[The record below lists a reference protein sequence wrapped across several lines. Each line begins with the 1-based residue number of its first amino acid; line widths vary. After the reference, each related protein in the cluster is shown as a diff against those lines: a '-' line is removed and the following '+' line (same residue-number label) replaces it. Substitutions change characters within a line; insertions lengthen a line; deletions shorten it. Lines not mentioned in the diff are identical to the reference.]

1 VAKIFIS
8 YRREDSQHQADRLHA
23 ALSKRIP
30 KRNIFIDVDNIPVG
44 VDFVQHLDQQVGQ
57 CDVLLALI
65 GPDWLEAKNPQTGK
79 RRLDDPKDFVRIEIA
94 AALKRGIPVAPV
106 LLDGAP
112 FPPEHKLPE
121 DLKALTRRNGVEV
134 RRMTFDADA
143 ERLVRGLE
151 LTRAATAAKP
161 APTRPTTPV
170 RTGGSA
176 FWIGPAV
183 ALGMLVLGGGAFA
196 WFGNPGDWRGLG
208 AQTASAVTTDAAP
221 PVSDPVQVAAAD
233 PAPAAPDIAL
243 PSPSTSTNDPAAR
256 SAAVQRIQQSLK
268 TLGQYS
274 GAADGSTGSATRA
287 AAQAFA
293 TAQKIVAPDLAAAP
307 ISEIDAFAA
316 RAEQAAL
323 VWTKQ
328 EAAAWRVAK
337 DADTRAPLDA
347 YLRDFPNGPNAAA
360 ARSRIA
366 SMTRPTAPAPTPAVS
381 APSASSRSAG
391 ESFRDCSDCPQMVS
405 IPAGSFTMG
414 SPASET
420 GRDDDEGPQRRVT
433 VPAFAAGR
441 YEVTW
446 AEWDRCVAAG
456 SCASLKADGF
466 GGGSRPVT
474 NVSWNEAVAYAKW
487 LSNKTGQTYR
497 LLSEAEWEYAAR
509 AGTTTPFS
517 FGSTIST
524 SQANYDGN
532 YTYGNGSK
540 GDYRQ
545 KTTPAGTFSANV
557 FGLHDMHGNVWEWVQ
572 DCHAGNYSAG
582 QPSNGSAYT
591 SGSCSYR
598 VDRGGSWY
606 SLPQNLRS
614 ASRDGDEPSGRGNL
628 VGFRVARTL

>member
-1 VAKIFIS
+1 MAKIFIS

-23 ALSKRIP
+23 ALSKRIQ

-134 RRMTFDADA
+134 RRLTFDADA

-151 LTRAATAAKP
+151 LTRAAAAAKP
-161 APTRPTTPV
+161 ASARPAPAA
-170 RTGGSA
+170 GSSGSPS
-176 FWIGPAV
+176 WIGPAV
-183 ALGMLVLGGGAFA
+183 ALGLLVLGGGAFA

-208 AQTASAVTTDAAP
+208 TQPASTVATDTAP
-221 PVSDPVQVAAAD
+221 PVSEPVQVAAAD
-233 PAPAAPDIAL
+233 PAPTEPDTAS
-243 PSPSTSTNDPAAR
+243 PSPATPTNDPAAR

-274 GAADGSTGSATRA
+274 GAADGATGSATRT

-293 TAQKIVAPDLAAAP
+293 TAQRIVAPDLAAAP
-307 ISEIDAFAA
+307 IAEIDAFAT

-323 VWTKQ
+323 VWTTQ

-360 ARSRIA
+360 ARTRIA
-366 SMTRPTAPAPTPAVS
+366 SLTRPAAPAPAPAVS

-405 IPAGSFTMG
+405 IPAGSFMMG
-414 SPASET
+414 SPANEA
-420 GRDDDEGPQRRVT
+420 GRSVDEGPQRRVT
-433 VPAFAAGR
+433 VPAFAAGK

-446 AEWDRCVAAG
+446 AEWGRCVAAG
-456 SCASLKADGF
+456 SCASLTADGF
-466 GGGSRPVT
+466 GGGTRPVT
-474 NVSWNEAVAYAKW
+474 NVSWDEAVAYAKW
-487 LSNKTGQTYR
+487 LSSKTGQTYR

-524 SQANYDGN
+524 SQANYNGN
-532 YTYGNGSK
+532 YTYGTGSK
-540 GDYRQ
+540 GEYRQ
-545 KTTPAGTFSANV
+545 KTTAAGTFPANA
-557 FGLHDMHGNVWEWVQ
+557 FGLYDMHGNVWEWVQ
-572 DCHAGNYSAG
+572 DCFAANYSAG

-591 SGSCSYR
+591 SGSCSDR
-598 VDRGGSWY
+598 VGRGGSWGND
-606 SLPQNLRS
+606 PQLLRS
-614 ASRDGDEPSGRGNL
+614 AIRGGDVPTLRNDNL
-628 VGFRVARTL
+628 GFRVARTL

>member
-44 VDFVQHLDQQVGQ
+44 VDFVQHLDEQVGQ

-65 GPDWLEAKNPQTGK
+65 GPDWLEAKNPQTGN

-161 APTRPTTPV
+161 ASARPAPPA
-170 RTGGSA
+170 GSA
-176 FWIGPAV
+176 GSASWIGPAV
-183 ALGMLVLGGGAFA
+183 ALGLLVLGGGAFA

-208 AQTASAVTTDAAP
+208 TQPAATVAADTAP
-221 PVSDPVQVAAAD
+221 PVSEPVQVAAAD
-233 PAPAAPDIAL
+233 PAPAAPDTAS
-243 PSPSTSTNDPAAR
+243 PSPATPTNDPTAR
-256 SAAVQRIQQSLK
+256 SAAVQRIQKSLK

-274 GAADGSTGSATRA
+274 GAADGATGSATRA

-293 TAQKIVAPDLAAAP
+293 TVQKIAPPDLAAAP
-307 ISEIDAFAA
+307 VSEIEAFAT

-323 VWTKQ
+323 VWTTQ

-347 YLRDFPNGPNAAA
+347 YLRDFPNGPNATA

-366 SMTRPTAPAPTPAVS
+366 ALTRPAAPATAPAVS
-381 APSASSRSAG
+381 TPSASSRPTG
-391 ESFRDCSDCPQMVS
+391 ETFRDCSDCPQMVS
-405 IPAGSFTMG
+405 IPAGSFMMG
-414 SPASET
+414 SPASEA
-420 GRDDDEGPQRRVT
+420 GRFDTEGPQRRVT
-433 VPAFAAGR
+433 VPAFAAGKF
-441 YEVTW
+441 EVTW
-446 AEWDRCVAAG
+446 NEYTACVSAGGCAA
-456 SCASLKADGF
+456 LTADGF
-466 GGGSRPVT
+466 GGGTRPVT
-474 NVSWNEAVAYAKW
+474 NVSWSEAVAYTKW

-497 LLSEAEWEYAAR
+497 LLSEAEWEYSGR
-509 AGTTTPFS
+509 AGYSGRWS
-517 FGSTIST
+517 FGENEGSLVSYAWYSSNSGSATHAVGT
-524 SQANYDGN
+524 KTAN
-532 YTYGNGSK
+532 
-540 GDYRQ
+540 
-545 KTTPAGTFSANV
+545 A

-591 SGSCSYR
+591 SGSCSNR
-598 VDRGGSWY
+598 VIRGGSWNVTT
-606 SLPQNLRS
+606 PQDLRS
-614 ASRDGDEPSGRGNL
+614 AYRGGNAPTSRYNSL
-628 VGFRVARTL
+628 GFRVARTL